1 MQIACATDCG
11 KIWITV
17 HLAAYMEWCE
27 KQESVIPAAFF
38 PSPFVAIT
46 WNITDHYK
54 WKSIT
59 FTHER
64 TRKYTHINLHIIS
77 RKYYETKR
85 PLSNFVG
92 LIKVI
97 VWSLAVVHEQQYV
110 YYAGQQLKSSQGTS
124 SAFQLKDDSRKA
136 SSKWQSSAVTAF
148 SKRKGKK
155 CIIWMKIIET
165 RSREC
170 VNKNKIAKIKCI
182 KHINSKQKEVFS

>member
-1 MQIACATDCG
+1 MQIACGTDCG

-92 LIKVI
+92 ANQSDSLITCCRAWAAVRLLRRSTTEIQSRYEFGLSIERWFSQGLIKMTKQCR
-97 VWSLAVVHEQQYV
+97 HCF
-110 YYAGQQLKSSQGTS
+110 
-124 SAFQLKDDSRKA
+124 FQEE
-136 SSKWQSSAVTAF
+136 
-148 SKRKGKK
+148 GKK
-155 CIIWMKIIET
+155 MYHMGEDY
-165 RSREC
+165 R
-170 VNKNKIAKIKCI
+170 N
-182 KHINSKQKEVFS
+182 